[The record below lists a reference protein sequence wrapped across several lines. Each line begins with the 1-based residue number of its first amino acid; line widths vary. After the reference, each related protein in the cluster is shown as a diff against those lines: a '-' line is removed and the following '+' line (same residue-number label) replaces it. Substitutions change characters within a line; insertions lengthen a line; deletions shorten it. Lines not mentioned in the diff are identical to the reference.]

1 LQNRS
6 RRTSLARYLDTVFP
20 FSAATLSAIPWDF
33 ILILIVL
40 GVVVPWRGAVRVRRL
55 LARPALTSSERLS
68 LYASTILFQWSIVAV
83 VYWRVT
89 ARHVSHAELGLVFS
103 NAWQTVAIGFGF
115 TALLCVNQWAGLRKI
130 ASVPA
135 GQRGFLF
142 QFTQKI
148 MPQTSTEAWVFV
160 ALALTAGLSEE
171 FIYRGFVLAIFSG
184 VLGRAPFGV
193 FSAAIISSLWFA
205 VAHAYQGRR
214 GVATTFVVGLFFS
227 LVRLWTANLLPAI
240 MGHVGVDLI
249 AGLYAPRILRVKT
262 DSENHLNHIDGIS

>member
-1 LQNRS
+1 M
-6 RRTSLARYLDTVFP
+6 FP
-20 FSAATLSAIPWDF
+20 FSAARLSTIPWDF

-68 LYASTILFQWSIVAV
+68 LYVSTIVFQWSIVAV
-83 VYWRVT
+83 VYWRAT
-89 ARHVSHAELGLVFS
+89 ARHMSHAELGLVFS
-103 NAWQTVAIGFGF
+103 NAWQTLAIGFGF

-135 GQRGFLF
+135 DQRGFLF

-184 VLGRAPFGV
+184 VPIGV

-214 GVATTFVVGLFFS
+214 GVATTFVVGMFFS

-262 DSENHLNHIDGIS
+262 NSDDNLNHIDRTS